1 MQTLSDLAKSIQQ
14 KTSEQARNTEQIVSS
29 ELGQLEQSLQQRLSE
44 SERSISNAITSH
56 EKNLKEQINKTLA
69 YKTAIGGIMGLLL
82 AIILG
87 LGIFNLYLAKNITKK
102 QAELAEIQQNIDQS
116 PIQAKA
122 LAKVTVMEWKSEKG
136 SSDYTQEQKSNLEQ
150 RQQRQS
156 ITIHQIG
163 LLDHAKRLHERLQQ
177 FAQRVRAT
185 VSPVVATNNNQ
196 SQQIEQ
202 LTAVNRNLTA
212 QNERLN
218 NENEKLANINRQQND
233 LLIKLLGKSKMR

>member
-14 KTSEQARNTEQIVSS
+14 KTSEQAKTTEQIVSS
-29 ELGQLEQSLQQRLSE
+29 ELGQLEQNLQQRLSE
-44 SERSISNAITSH
+44 SERSIFNAITSH

-136 SSDYTQEQKSNLEQ
+136 GVVITPKTKKAIWSKDNNDS
-150 RQQRQS
+150 QS
-156 ITIHQIG
+156 
-163 LLDHAKRLHERLQQ
+163 L
-177 FAQRVRAT
+177 F
-185 VSPVVATNNNQ
+185 
-196 SQQIEQ
+196 
-202 LTAVNRNLTA
+202 
-212 QNERLN
+212 
-218 NENEKLANINRQQND
+218 
-233 LLIKLLGKSKMR
+233 IK